1 MGCARR
7 ARGQRSST
15 PTCARGAL
23 VVTSVDAREKLRGLR
38 VRCHL
43 FRGCLAVRH
52 NRRAATRAFHAP
64 RLARAHRPDARRLAL
79 LCPPH
84 PPSAPLPPAE
94 GCDRHVRGV
103 VRHRRGGWRAV
114 RLQLVVRLRQRRARL
129 RHATH
134 AHRAHARGTLHGGGR
149 QGALSVVPLQ
159 GHRRARP
166 RAARR
171 RPKRGRRILPRRMA
185 RLQGVRVRGQEAL
198 AQGPDHDVR
207 RRRVDHRHGP
217 RTGRLRAPRVLCPV
231 RLRAAPRP
239 RRVRLVPSK
248 RLARR
253 VGRHPRRPAAGLPQ
267 VRRARDVDARAGVRG
282 VVAGG

>member
-7 ARGQRSST
+7 ARGQRAST

-23 VVTSVDAREKLRGLR
+23 VFTSVDARETLRGLR
-38 VRCHL
+38 DRRHL
-43 FRGCLAVRH
+43 FRGCLAIIRH
-52 NRRAATRAFHAP
+52 NSQRAATRAFHAP

-79 LCPPH
+79 LRPH
-84 PPSAPLPPAE
+84 PPSGPLPPAV
-94 GCDRHVRGV
+94 GDRPARRGHV
-103 VRHRRGGWRAV
+103 VRHRRWRAL

-134 AHRAHARGTLHGGGR
+134 AHRAHARGTLHEGGR
-149 QGALSVVPLQ
+149 QGALPVVPLQ

-282 VVAGG
+282 GVPGG